1 MLNEYNAL
9 MHNMTWTLVP
19 LVSGHKIID
28 CKWAYK
34 VKLIAAFLYRI
45 VGRLHSGQELW
56 SGTLHS
62 VVMAAKA
69 AACR

>member
-1 MLNEYNAL
+1 LLLFFDETGGGKSPTDYVLKLNKSVQKERKK
-9 MHNMTWTLVP
+9 
-19 LVSGHKIID
+19 G
-28 CKWAYK
+28 
-34 VKLIAAFLYRI
+34 KLIAAFLYRI